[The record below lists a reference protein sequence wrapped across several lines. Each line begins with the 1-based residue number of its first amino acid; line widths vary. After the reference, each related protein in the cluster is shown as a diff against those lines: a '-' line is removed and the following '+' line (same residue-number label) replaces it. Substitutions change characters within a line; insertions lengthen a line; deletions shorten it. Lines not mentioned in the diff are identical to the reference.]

1 VTRKIRVLLVD
12 DHTVVRRGLRKI
24 LESTNDVEVV
34 GEVGS
39 GLEAITAAA
48 ELHPD
53 VVLMDVSLPDLN
65 GIEAT
70 RRITAA
76 TPGAQVLMLSMHA
89 DEQYVLASMEAGAKG
104 YLVKDVDD
112 QDLVA
117 AVLAVRAGQTY
128 LGGFLGSTSGDGRR
142 SPAVLSARERQVL
155 AMISSGHTNR
165 QVADTLGLS
174 INTVESHRKH
184 IIDKLDLHSTADLV
198 RYAIRHGIV
207 NLSQ

>member
-1 VTRKIRVLLVD
+1 VTRKIQVLLVD

-24 LESTNDVEVV
+24 LESTNDIEVV
-34 GEVGS
+34 GELGS
-39 GLEAITAAA
+39 GFEAITAAA

-70 RRITAA
+70 RRVTAA
-76 TPGAQVLMLSMHA
+76 TPGSQVLMLSMHA

-117 AVLAVRAGQTY
+117 AVLAVCAGQTY
-128 LGGFLGSTSGDGRR
+128 FGGILGSASGDGRR

-165 QVADTLGLS
+165 QVADTLGIS

-207 NLSQ
+207 N

>member
-1 VTRKIRVLLVD
+1 MTRKIRVLLVD

-24 LESTNDVEVV
+24 LESTNDIEVV
-34 GEVGS
+34 GELGS
-39 GLEAITAAA
+39 GHEAITAAA

-104 YLVKDVDD
+104 YLVKDIDD

-117 AVLAVRAGQTY
+117 AVLAVCDGQTY
-128 LGGFLGSTSGDGRR
+128 LGGILGNTSGDGRC

-207 NLSQ
+207 D

>member
-1 VTRKIRVLLVD
+1 MTRKIRVLLVD

-24 LESTNDVEVV
+24 LESTNDIEVV
-34 GEVGS
+34 GELGS

-128 LGGFLGSTSGDGRR
+128 FGGFLGSTSGDGRR

-165 QVADTLGLS
+165 QVADTLGIS

-198 RYAIRHGIV
+198 RYAIRHRIV
-207 NLSQ
+207 NLSR

>member
-1 VTRKIRVLLVD
+1 MTRKIRVLLVD

-34 GEVGS
+34 GELGS
-39 GLEAITAAA
+39 GFEAITTAA

-70 RRITAA
+70 RRITAG

-117 AVLAVRAGQTY
+117 AVLAVCAGQTY
-128 LGGFLGSTSGDGRR
+128 FGGILGNASGDGRC

-165 QVADTLGLS
+165 QVADTLGIS

-207 NLSQ
+207 NLSR

>member
-24 LESTNDVEVV
+24 LESTNDIEVA
-34 GEVGS
+34 GELGS
-39 GLEAITAAA
+39 GFEAITAAA

-70 RRITAA
+70 RRITATA
-76 TPGAQVLMLSMHA
+76 PEAHVLILSMHA
-89 DEQYVLASMEAGAKG
+89 DEQYVLASVAAGAKG

-117 AVLAVRAGQTY
+117 AVLAVCAGQTY
-128 LGGFLGSTSGDGRR
+128 CGGILGSASGDGHC

-207 NLSQ
+207 N

>member
-24 LESTNDVEVV
+24 LESTNDIEVA
-34 GEVGS
+34 GELGS
-39 GLEAITAAA
+39 GFEAITASA

-76 TPGAQVLMLSMHA
+76 TPGTHVLILSIHA
-89 DEQYVLASMEAGAKG
+89 DEQYVMASMAAGAKG

-117 AVLAVRAGQTY
+117 AVLAVCDGGTY
-128 LGGFLGSTSGDGRR
+128 LGGILGGTSGDGHR

-165 QVADTLGLS
+165 QVAETLGIS

-198 RYAIRHGIV
+198 HYAIRHGIV
-207 NLSQ
+207 D

>member
-1 VTRKIRVLLVD
+1 MTRKIRVLLVD

-24 LESTNDVEVV
+24 LESTNDIEVV
-34 GEVGS
+34 GEVGN
-39 GLEAITAAA
+39 GLEAIAATAD
-48 ELHPD
+48 LQPD
-53 VVLMDVSLPDLN
+53 IVLMDVSLPDLN

-70 RRITAA
+70 RQITAA
-76 TPGAQVLMLSMHA
+76 TSAAQVLMLSMHA
-89 DEQYVLASMEAGAKG
+89 DEQYVLASMAAGAKG

-117 AVLAVRAGQTY
+117 AVLAVRSGQTY
-128 LGGFLGSTSGDGRR
+128 FSEALGTPGGDGHC
-142 SPAVLSARERQVL
+142 SPAALSARERQVL
-155 AMISSGHTNR
+155 AMISAGRTNR
-165 QVADTLGLS
+165 QVADALGLS

-207 NLSQ
+207 N